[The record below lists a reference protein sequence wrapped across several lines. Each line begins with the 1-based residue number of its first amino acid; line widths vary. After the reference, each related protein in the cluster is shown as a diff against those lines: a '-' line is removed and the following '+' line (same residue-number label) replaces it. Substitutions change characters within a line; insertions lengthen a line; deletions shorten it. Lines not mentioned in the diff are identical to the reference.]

1 MKRLIA
7 WRILVD
13 EKGRSVLAV
22 GGIFAAFLLIFLQLG
37 FYFSVPK
44 GGLLFYDRMQFDLM
58 LVSSAYVSQAHSG
71 EFPRRR
77 LYQAF
82 ALPEVARTTALYQA
96 SGHWTNPQAGVERDI
111 FVMAFDPDDPVF
123 DVPEIVSAHDVL
135 RQPDTILV
143 DINTRPEFGPLRPGR
158 VVEIENRAVKIGGI
172 YDLGTGFLGRGGG
185 VISSQNFIRLY
196 PARTLSQVNLGLVT
210 LKPAMDPERVAA
222 KIRAIMPADTLVLT
236 REELARHEIAY
247 WLMQT
252 STGLV
257 FGFGVVVGVIVGLV
271 ILDQTLSSQI
281 NRRLPEYATLKAM
294 GYTNRDLSGI
304 VGSLAIVIVV
314 IGYIPALVAAI
325 VIYSLVR
332 DATSLPVEMTE
343 TRAVVVLVVAAG
355 MSVGSALLALRSLRR
370 ADPVDLF

>member
-1 MKRLIA
+1 
-7 WRILVD
+7 
-13 EKGRSVLAV
+13 
-22 GGIFAAFLLIFLQLG
+22 
-37 FYFSVPK
+37 
-44 GGLLFYDRMQFDLM
+44 
-58 LVSSAYVSQAHSG
+58 
-71 EFPRRR
+71 
-77 LYQAF
+77 
-82 ALPEVARTTALYQA
+82 
-96 SGHWTNPQAGVERDI
+96 
-111 FVMAFDPDDPVF
+111 
-123 DVPEIVSAHDVL
+123 
-135 RQPDTILV
+135 
-143 DINTRPEFGPLRPGR
+143 
-158 VVEIENRAVKIGGI
+158 
-172 YDLGTGFLGRGGG
+172 
-185 VISSQNFIRLY
+185 
-196 PARTLSQVNLGLVT
+196 
-210 LKPAMDPERVAA
+210 MDPERVAA
-222 KIRAIMPADTLVLT
+222 EMRAIMPADTLVLT